1 MDDNTLIVG
10 LDLCNDY
17 TQMSYYNE
25 TTYEVESVYY
35 DESQSEFMIPTILG
49 VTKDGKEWCIGEG
62 AVRLANSQEGQ
73 AVTNFIDGK
82 QEIFTIYGT
91 EFDKS
96 QLLEKYLR
104 KVLLL
109 LKRVFPTKSIRRLVI
124 TIRKLDLALIDQIYE
139 ALSGLGLYKDR
150 VHVISHEQ
158 SYLSYALS
166 RKKELWMN
174 DVGLF
179 EINEHGLMYYQ
190 ISMDRRTE
198 PMLVGITSKDFTDRL
213 SSDYASK
220 SAEELQYTFKNIY
233 STVLHKQV
241 ISTIYLTGPGFHEE
255 WLGPCVNDLCAGRRV
270 FIGQNLY
277 CYGACYTA
285 RNELKGEDGIK
296 YAYLSNEALSY
307 SVSMNLY
314 SEGKVSER
322 CLVPTATPWYEV
334 KRAFHVILDGEREL
348 QFIIRDAISHTTT
361 TRIIALDGL
370 DPKMNRSARVEVRL
384 ESTKD
389 HALIVDVKDIG
400 FGEQFP
406 GSNRIWEE
414 IITV

>member
-1 MDDNTLIVG
+1 MDENTLIVG

-17 TQMSYYNE
+17 TQISYYNE
-25 TTYEVESVYY
+25 TNYEVESIYY
-35 DESQSEFMIPTILG
+35 DESQQEFMIPTVLG
-49 VTKDGKEWCIGEG
+49 ITEDGKEWMIGEE
-62 AVRLANSQEGQ
+62 AIRLAKSGSGQ
-73 AVTNFIDGK
+73 AVSGFIEDERA
-82 QEIFTIYGT
+82 QFSIYDT
-91 EFDKS
+91 EFKKA

-109 LKRVFPTKSIRRLVI
+109 LKRTFPTRSIRRLVI
-124 TIRKLDLALIDQIYE
+124 AIRSLDLELIEQIYE
-139 ALSGLGLYKDR
+139 ALAALGLYKDR

-158 SYLSYALS
+158 SYLNYALS

-190 ISMDRRTE
+190 ISMDRRVE

-213 SSDYASK
+213 SSDYAEK
-220 SAEELQYTFKNIY
+220 SIEELQYLFKNIY

-241 ISTIYLTGPGFHEE
+241 ISTIYLTGPGFQEE

-285 RNELKGEDGIK
+285 RNELKGDEGLH

-314 SEGKVSER
+314 TEGKVSER
-322 CLVPTATPWYEV
+322 CLVPTGTPWYEV
-334 KRAFHVILDGEREL
+334 RRAFHVILDGESEL
-348 QFIIRDAISHTTT
+348 QFIIRDAISHTAT

-384 ESTKD
+384 ESTKS
-389 HALIVDVKDIG
+389 HELIVDVKDIG
-400 FGEQFP
+400 FGTQFP
-406 GSNRIWEE
+406 GTNRIWEA